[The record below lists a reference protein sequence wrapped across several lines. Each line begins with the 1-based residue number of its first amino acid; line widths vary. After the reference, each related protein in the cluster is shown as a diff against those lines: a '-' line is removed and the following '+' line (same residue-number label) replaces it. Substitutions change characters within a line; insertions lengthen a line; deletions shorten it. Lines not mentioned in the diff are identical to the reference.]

1 MMEPGERLA
10 VVYLDSIDE
19 RLLDDSTRMTGCT
32 APWLPSLGD
41 RGSCTF
47 YQYRP
52 GHSALERLLEMVTSA
67 CDRGTAPTGA
77 STPQTCGFE
86 RLRLRPHSEP
96 TCSLGTRRDTSRRC
110 GGLAPVPSASVVL
123 HVDERVNNPST

>member
-1 MMEPGERLA
+1 MMEPRERPV
-10 VVYLDSIDE
+10 VVYLDSIDK

-32 APWLPSLGD
+32 APLFPSLGD
-41 RGSCTF
+41 RGSCTT

-67 CDRGTAPTGA
+67 SDCRHGPDRRHDAA
-77 STPQTCGFE
+77 DGFE
-86 RLRLRPHSEP
+86 RLRLRPHQKP

-123 HVDERVNNPST
+123 HVDGRVSNPST

>member
-19 RLLDDSTRMTGCT
+19 RLLDDSTSMTGCT
-32 APWLPSLGD
+32 TPWLPSLGD

-67 CDRGTAPTGA
+67 CDGRHGPDRRHDVGDRWLPERLTGA
-77 STPQTCGFE
+77 YVS
-86 RLRLRPHSEP
+86 
-96 TCSLGTRRDTSRRC
+96 TSRRRC
-110 GGLAPVPSASVVL
+110 HLTL
-123 HVDERVNNPST
+123 T

>member
-1 MMEPGERLA
+1 VPAFVPDREHPAHTEALVRA
-10 VVYLDSIDE
+10 YFQVSFF
-19 RLLDDSTRMTGCT
+19 R
-32 APWLPSLGD
+32 AKSLGD

-77 STPQTCGFE
+77 TTPQTGGF
-86 RLRLRPHSEP
+86 
-96 TCSLGTRRDTSRRC
+96 
-110 GGLAPVPSASVVL
+110 PSA
-123 HVDERVNNPST
+123 